1 MNNVAGLWYVQC
13 IPCERIEVNPSKE
26 RAIEHWNNQNA
37 QALKYVNVGKRK
49 PDEYRG
55 GVIPVFRLDE
65 KGRRVQKF
73 RSAME
78 LAKKLGYKTRAL
90 ESRFRRAP
98 MGVLEIEGIRY
109 VRDKTEAAPT
119 STGLRSKKQTEE

>member
-13 IPCERIEVNPSKE
+13 VPCERIEVNPSKD
-26 RAIEHWNNQNA
+26 RVIEHWNTQNE

-49 PDEYRG
+49 PGEYRG

-65 KGRRVQKF
+65 NGKRVEKF
-73 RSAME
+73 RSAMA
-78 LAKKLGYKTRAL
+78 LSRHLGFKTRML
-90 ESRFRRAP
+90 ETRFQRSKD
-98 MGVLEIEGIRY
+98 GIVEVEGIKY

-119 STGLRSKKQTEE
+119 STSRRGKKQTEE